1 MTASRTTFGA
11 VLVLC
16 SFTVA
21 SHANARSTAVGGGVH
36 TCAQFL
42 QDYRKD
48 PTGFDDLYFQWAQG
62 VLTGMNS
69 DLSDSDKVQ
78 RLSRVLVRRCSRHSF
93 DYTVI
98 NTRHSSI
105 FKRSTLC
112 LLVCGRSDELQCRAG
127 DDLEVNLTSAIAEN
141 SATPVMRSCSIPSL
155 SAPAVPVVLA
165 VETGKSIII
174 VGANGSG
181 KTRLGAYL

>member
-69 DLSDSDKVQ
+69 DLSDSDKVDLLPAGFGPEMQ
-78 RLSRVLVRRCSRHSF
+78 QAFIRLYCDQHPAQFYLQAVYALFARL
-93 DYTVI
+93 
-98 NTRHSSI
+98 
-105 FKRSTLC
+105 RSE
-112 LLVCGRSDELQCRAG
+112 R
-127 DDLEVNLTSAIAEN
+127 
-141 SATPVMRSCSIPSL
+141 
-155 SAPAVPVVLA
+155 
-165 VETGKSIII
+165 
-174 VGANGSG
+174 
-181 KTRLGAYL
+181 